1 MTRERKEQIQATI
14 LVNTVHCIIYCYD
27 YGSRQYGNMVNVTP
41 IFLVQGKI
49 LTLILLVLNSKD
61 IYCNSICSISVNAGF
76 RAVILGAE
84 LFCAALKDG
93 RSKKETLSY
102 IVVCRGNQMFLW

>member
-1 MTRERKEQIQATI
+1 MNEYINIVLHSQQKNVIDLFKTFCILWRSYWAYLSKMTRERKEQIQATI

-49 LTLILLVLNSKD
+49 LTLILLVLKFERHLLQL
-61 IYCNSICSISVNAGF
+61 Y
-76 RAVILGAE
+76 
-84 LFCAALKDG
+84 
-93 RSKKETLSY
+93 
-102 IVVCRGNQMFLW
+102 M